1 MPPEASPGRP
11 IPTRHRRVSRLG
23 QRSLSLSPLPGRSS
37 PLFSAF
43 QARCQ
48 GSAHSPWALRP
59 ARGEGAQPRGVGLAR
74 RSPADVCGT
83 DESIMGERGGCAC
96 LGIRWD
102 GSVLEARSRQREPGP
117 EGEPRPDSSGSRRLP
132 ASPGLRPRRSGP
144 CLCGHAA
151 SSSSAVQPPS
161 CKDTR
166 EDAGPTQTIRDPLP
180 TPRSLPPFPRQSPS
194 AVDGDSHGFWDQ
206 EGDVWWEG
214 TVCPPAGLPGRASC
228 PQHTAQTSPRLFRQ
242 TFSMKSRVVNAVGPM
257 GRVWS
262 LQPILFLN
270 NLFFLKNNI
279 SKM

>member
-11 IPTRHRRVSRLG
+11 IPTRHRRVSRHG
-23 QRSLSLSPLPGRSS
+23 QRSLLLSPLPGRSS

-59 ARGEGAQPRGVGLAR
+59 ARGEGAQPCGVGLAR

-144 CLCGHAA
+144 CLCGHTA

-161 CKDTR
+161 CKDTH

-206 EGDVWWEG
+206 EGDVWG
-214 TVCPPAGLPGRASC
+214 GGHRLSSRRPSGPGFLPPAHCANLPSSLPANVFHEEPGSKCCGPDGPCVVSAAYS
-228 PQHTAQTSPRLFRQ
+228 LF
-242 TFSMKSRVVNAVGPM
+242 K
-257 GRVWS
+257 
-262 LQPILFLN
+262 
-270 NLFFLKNNI
+270 
-279 SKM
+279 